1 MCKHDVWAAIGL
13 LLIAA
18 GMVSAASPPQSR
30 VSPEVAGPGARP
42 PSDHQAAVAS
52 PSTAGRPSPEVS
64 LVTESAAPNLVPN
77 PSFEVADGALPAQW
91 TTGAPRP
98 EIAPSFS
105 SDTVFARSG
114 TRALCM
120 SGSGRAGVVGWATA
134 ACPGIVP
141 GHTYEL
147 VVYVRTEDVKSIH
160 ESAWVK
166 LSWLRNAGDDFP
178 RVSYLRAV
186 AREGQWWR
194 FAATLRAPD
203 EAASAEITLGL
214 RHAPD
219 GRLWWDDIS
228 LREVPAPAPRH
239 VRIATAYLPAEKRL
253 DPDAWRTMIE
263 QAGEGHADV
272 VCLGEMARVVP
283 EPEGARPT
291 IPGPATE
298 ALGELARRYHMM
310 IIVSIP
316 EWEGSLSYNT
326 AAIIGKDGRLVG
338 RYRKTHLPQ
347 SEVEQ
352 GSTPGATLPVFD
364 TEIGR
369 IGVQICYDHFFPEV
383 ARTLALK
390 GAEIIFTPIWGD
402 SRTDGAA
409 YDAVAR
415 ARALDNSVYYVTSTY
430 GERSLIIDPRGAILA
445 DTAGTPGVAFA
456 DINLDAPIYERW
468 LSVTGE
474 AEFRSLW
481 PKERRPEL
489 YGSVVEER

>member
-1 MCKHDVWAAIGL
+1 MRKYHVWAVIGL

-18 GMVSAASPPQSR
+18 GMLSA
-30 VSPEVAGPGARP
+30 
-42 PSDHQAAVAS
+42 
-52 PSTAGRPSPEVS
+52 AGRPSPEAS

-77 PSFEVADGALPAQW
+77 PSFETADGPLPAQW

-114 TRALCM
+114 SRALCM
-120 SGSGRAGVVGWATA
+120 SGAGRAGVVGWATA
-134 ACPGIVP
+134 ACPGILP
-141 GHTYEL
+141 GHAYEL
-147 VVYVRTEDVKSIH
+147 VAYVRAEDVKSIH

-166 LSWLRNAGDDFP
+166 LSWFRDTSDDFP
-178 RVSYLRAV
+178 KVTYLRAV
-186 AREGQWWR
+186 APEGRWWR
-194 FAATLRAPD
+194 FTATLRAPED
-203 EAASAEITLGL
+203 AVVAEITLGL
-214 RHAPD
+214 RHAPE
-219 GRLWWDDIS
+219 GRLWWDDLS
-228 LREVPAPAPRH
+228 LRGVPAPPSRR
-239 VRIATAYLPAEKRL
+239 VRIATAYLPADKRL
-253 DPDAWRTMIE
+253 DHEAWRAMIE

-272 VCLGEMARVVP
+272 VCLGEMVRVVP
-283 EPEGARPT
+283 EPEEARPT

-298 ALGELARRYHMM
+298 ALGELARRYRMM

-316 EWEGSLSYNT
+316 EWEGSLFHNT
-326 AAIIGKDGRLVG
+326 AVIIGKDGRLIG

-347 SEVEQ
+347 NEVEQ

-402 SRTDGAA
+402 GRTDGAA
-409 YDAVAR
+409 YDAV
-415 ARALDNSVYYVTSTY
+415 ARALDNSVYYVTSTF
-430 GERSLIIDPRGAILA
+430 GERSLIIDPRGTILA
-445 DTAGTPGVAFA
+445 DSAGTPGVAFA
-456 DINLDAPIYERW
+456 DIDLDAPIYERW

-489 YGSVVEER
+489 YGTVVEER

>member
-1 MCKHDVWAAIGL
+1 
-13 LLIAA
+13 
-18 GMVSAASPPQSR
+18 
-30 VSPEVAGPGARP
+30 
-42 PSDHQAAVAS
+42 
-52 PSTAGRPSPEVS
+52 
-64 LVTESAAPNLVPN
+64 
-77 PSFEVADGALPAQW
+77 
-91 TTGAPRP
+91 
-98 EIAPSFS
+98 
-105 SDTVFARSG
+105 
-114 TRALCM
+114 M
-120 SGSGRAGVVGWATA
+120 SGAGRAGVVGWATA
-134 ACPGIVP
+134 ICPGIP
-141 GHTYEL
+141 AGRTYEL
-147 VVYVRTEDVKSIH
+147 IAYVRAEDVESIH
-160 ESAWVK
+160 ESAWIK
-166 LSWLRNAGDDFP
+166 LSWLRRAGDDFP
-178 RVSYLRAV
+178 KVTYVGSPAPDGR
-186 AREGQWWR
+186 WWR

-203 EAASAEITLGL
+203 DAALAEITLGL
-214 RHAPD
+214 RHAPE

-228 LREVPAPAPRH
+228 LREVPAPPSRR
-239 VRIATAYLPAEKRL
+239 VRIATAYLRGEDHL
-253 DPDAWRTMIE
+253 DPNAWRAMIE
-263 QAGEGHADV
+263 QAGEGGADI
-272 VCLGEMARVVP
+272 VCLGEMAQVVA

-316 EWEGSLSYNT
+316 EWQGPLFHNT
-326 AAIIGKDGRLVG
+326 AVIIGKDGRLVG

-352 GSTPGATLPVFD
+352 GSAPGATLPVFD

-383 ARTLALK
+383 ARALALQ

-402 SRTDGAA
+402 GRTDGSA

-430 GERSLIIDPRGAILA
+430 GERSLITDPRGVILA
-445 DTAGTPGVAFA
+445 DTAGKPGVVFA
-456 DINLDAPIYERW
+456 DIDLDAPIYERW

-489 YGSVVEER
+489 YGTVVEER